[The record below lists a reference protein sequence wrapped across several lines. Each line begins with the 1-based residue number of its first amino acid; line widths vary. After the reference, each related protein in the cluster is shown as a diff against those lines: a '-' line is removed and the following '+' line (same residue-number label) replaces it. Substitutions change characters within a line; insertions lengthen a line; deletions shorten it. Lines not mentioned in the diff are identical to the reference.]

1 MQVVQRYRV
10 VVADDDLDVRTLARR
25 YLERSGR
32 FTVVAEAVDGDE
44 AVSAAETH
52 QPDLTLLDLNM
63 PDTDGLTA
71 LPLIR
76 TVAPACTVVVLSGF
90 DRSDIRDDA
99 LAAGATSFLTKH
111 RAWQELAGD
120 LVGVLE
126 AVEQP
131 ADAQRSLDLPGA
143 LTSGHHARRWLRDTL
158 ESWRLHELVGDAELL
173 TSELINNAVVHAASG
188 VRVRVRLLDG
198 RVRVEVSDSGPGAL
212 HRQETTVE
220 DTSGRGLFLV
230 EALSSAW
237 GTSAGRGRKMVWF
250 ELQPGAVP

>member
-1 MQVVQRYRV
+1 MAQRYRV

-32 FTVVAEAVDGDE
+32 FTVVAEAVDGDQ
-44 AVSAAETH
+44 AVEAAERH
-52 QPDLTLLDLNM
+52 QPDLTLLDLHM

-76 TVAPACTVVVLSGF
+76 EVAPACTVVVLSGL

-99 LAAGATSFLTKH
+99 LAAGATRFLTKH

-126 AVEQP
+126 SVEEP
-131 ADAQRSLDLPGA
+131 DASQRTLDLPGA
-143 LTSGHHARRWLRDTL
+143 LTSGHHARKWLRATL
-158 ESWRLHELVGDAELL
+158 ERWHLADLVADAELL
-173 TSELINNAVVHAASG
+173 TSELINNAVVHAASDVS
-188 VRVRVRLLDG
+188 VRLRLLDG
-198 RVRVEVSDSGPGAL
+198 RLRIEVSDSGPGAL

-237 GTSAGRGRKMVWF
+237 GTSAGTGGKTVWF
-250 ELQPGAVP
+250 ELQP